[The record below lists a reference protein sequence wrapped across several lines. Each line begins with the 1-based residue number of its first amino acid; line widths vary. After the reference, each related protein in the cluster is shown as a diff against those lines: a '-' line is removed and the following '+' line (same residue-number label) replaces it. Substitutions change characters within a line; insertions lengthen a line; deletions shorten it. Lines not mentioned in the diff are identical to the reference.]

1 MLYTMIPTQ
10 IEITCFF
17 PYVFIFDCSGV
28 QQCYVG
34 QDWDIIMT
42 FNL

>member
-17 PYVFIFDCSGV
+17 PLMFLFLIALVFSNVMWVKTEILS
-28 QQCYVG
+28 
-34 QDWDIIMT
+34 
-42 FNL
+42 